1 MYRDIFIIIIASVIL
16 AGLVVAGAVL
26 LAPYIIL

>member
-1 MYRDIFIIIIASVIL
+1 MYRDIFIIVIAFVIL

-26 LAPYIIL
+26 LAPYITL

>member
-16 AGLVVAGAVL
+16 AGLVVAGAVI
-26 LAPYIIL
+26 LAPYITL

>member
-16 AGLVVAGAVL
+16 AGLVVTGAVI
-26 LAPYIIL
+26 LAPYITL

>member
-16 AGLVVAGAVL
+16 ASLATTVAVI
-26 LAPYIIL
+26 LAPYITL